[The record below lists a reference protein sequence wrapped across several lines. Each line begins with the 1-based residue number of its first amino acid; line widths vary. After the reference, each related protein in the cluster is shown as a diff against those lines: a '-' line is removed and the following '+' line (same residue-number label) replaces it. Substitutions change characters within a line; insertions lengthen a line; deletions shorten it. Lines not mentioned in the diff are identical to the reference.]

1 MRRQVGVTVV
11 DAEAAAI
18 VKDVAIVKKTG
29 TILYQMYQSW
39 VRGSELGLA

>member
-1 MRRQVGVTVV
+1 MTVV

-18 VKDVAIVKKTG
+18 AKDVAIVKMTG

-39 VRGSELGLA
+39 ARGFELGLA